1 MVPMSVAEKY
11 IVERKVRMRVLV
23 VEDDRSLGLFLQK
36 GLMLEGHDVEWV
48 GDGDAALDMVA
59 QQMPDL
65 MVLDLGLPCR
75 DGAGVLEAMRRDS
88 LTTAVLVLSGRSEVQ
103 ERVRCLDLGADDF
116 VLKPFSFHELMARC
130 RSLLRRRERFADPV
144 IRFGGVELNR
154 MERIVLYEGIP
165 VDLTVKEF
173 ALLEFLMQRKG
184 GCCSR
189 SELVQQVWHSDNDA
203 GTNIV
208 DVYITYLRKKLLA
221 VHPEDLTKG
230 SVIQTVRGS
239 GYRLRD
245 KRSAARVDALA
256 REDLRVRDT
265 SGAEKQFGYE
275 QGERFDEAM

>member
-1 MVPMSVAEKY
+1 
-11 IVERKVRMRVLV
+11 MRVLV

-48 GDGDAALDMVA
+48 GDGDAALEMVA

-75 DGAGVLEAMRRDS
+75 DGAGVLEVMRRDYPQ
-88 LTTAVLVLSGRSEVQ
+88 TGVLVLTGRSQVQ

-154 MERIVLYEGIP
+154 MDRSVSYEGKP
-165 VDLTVKEF
+165 VTLTVKEF
-173 ALLEFLMQRKG
+173 SLLEFLMHRKG
-184 GCCSR
+184 ACCTR
-189 SELVQQVWHSDNDA
+189 AELVQKVWHSENEA

-221 VHPEDLTKG
+221 VHPEDLVRG

-245 KRSAARVDALA
+245 KRGVQREDVSSSDGEVDRTETRA
-256 REDLRVRDT
+256 RERFEDDQT
-265 SGAEKQFGYE
+265 E
-275 QGERFDEAM
+275 QFDEAM